1 MKIGLEWF
9 FCFIIAGRVYKQLF
23 TIIRQCCALN
33 LFLLPP
39 SVINQLLQVSTA
51 PWNVP
56 CLVTTMLLFLKM
68 FMWYLLRVADVLA
81 WVLNCW
87 MPRCLDQ
94 TTIINVAP
102 GTISLASYIFCQLVE
117 SQDFYQIMFSDQTVE
132 SAALFAQDWYY
143 LVCSCNRQKLRRS
156 SVILFYWI
164 FNVCNYLPLLPYF
177 DKHRSQVR
185 ISISVICGCTLF
197 PVVKQLEKEYD
208 RGTTRSTAG
217 LSSKSTYFKHM

>member
-1 MKIGLEWF
+1 MLCSELVSAASK
-9 FCFIIAGRVYKQLF
+9 CNKSVTAGFDRTLKCTLFSHYNAFVPEDVHVIPVQSCWRPRVSVE
-23 TIIRQCCALN
+23 
-33 LFLLPP
+33 LLD
-39 SVINQLLQVSTA
+39 A
-51 PWNVP
+51 G
-56 CLVTTMLLFLKM
+56 
-68 FMWYLLRVADVLA
+68 
-81 WVLNCW
+81 
-87 MPRCLDQ
+87 CLDQ

-217 LSSKSTYFKHM
+217 LSSKSTYF